1 MNTLV
6 LFLIE
11 VLLCFAISVSLI
23 VLLKPVLR
31 AMLVDICG
39 TETRAAFWVMFTQLM
54 LIISPLLLVIY
65 FAPTQDALAVNVAEA
80 LKDTLF
86 RSLLGDFIALA
97 MIGTVIWKS
106 IRIPVPPQL
115 PDGINQAEPKQQSR
129 S

>member
-1 MNTLV
+1 MNTLI

-31 AMLVDICG
+31 AMLVEICG

-86 RSLLGDFIALA
+86 RSLLGGFIALA

-115 PDGINQAEPKQQSR
+115 PDGISQAESKQQSR

>member
-23 VLLKPVLR
+23 YLLKPVLCD
-31 AMLVDICG
+31 MLIDICG

-65 FAPTQDALAVNVAEA
+65 FAPTQDVLAINTAEA

-86 RSLLGDFIALA
+86 RTLLGDFVALA
-97 MIGTVIWKS
+97 TIGVVIWKS
-106 IRIPVPPQL
+106 IRVPPAPPL
-115 PDGINQAEPKQQSR
+115 PAGDNHAGPKPQAGS
-129 S
+129 